1 MSRLAG
7 RDEEAGAEADGLDE
21 NDCVEDE
28 DDEELW
34 RRSGRS
40 MITEGSGKTGFL
52 VHPTISTDPTI
63 SIQPMVTKRRIG
75 RRGLIV
81 A

>member
-7 RDEEAGAEADGLDE
+7 RDEEAGAEAGGLDE
-21 NDCVEDE
+21 NDCDEDE
-28 DDEELW
+28 LK
-34 RRSGRS
+34 RRGGRS

-52 VHPTISTDPTI
+52 VHPIISTDPTI
-63 SIQPMVTKRRIG
+63 SVQPMMAKRCIG
-75 RRGLIV
+75 RRGLII